1 MPRGEN
7 PRRKR
12 PGGVVRPPFVPS
24 LLDLR
29 SVTVGCLIDGQPS
42 AGAWVML
49 MLDVKQKNG
58 FAVPAGPANES
69 GVLVVSGEYIHAWA
83 ERQLSLALMDYGS
96 PAGVLTGWISVHPL
110 VEVDGFDG
118 AIALFGRDAY
128 PPGFPEE
135 IAAYRRL
142 VHQRR
147 GCEVLMTVLASDPPD
162 LFEVTAYPALTRI
175 S

>member
-1 MPRGEN
+1 
-7 PRRKR
+7 
-12 PGGVVRPPFVPS
+12 
-24 LLDLR
+24 
-29 SVTVGCLIDGQPS
+29 
-42 AGAWVML
+42 ML

-58 FAVPAGPANES
+58 LQCPAGPANES
-69 GVLVVSGEYIHAWA
+69 GILVVSGEYIRVGGA
-83 ERQLSLALMDYGS
+83 EGLAGAHGLRV
-96 PAGVLTGWISVHPL
+96 AGRVFTGWISVHPL

-162 LFEVTAYPALTRI
+162 LFEVTAYPALARI